1 MQGRGTLAVRRPRSG
16 LRWQRV
22 HIGFDLAGASALA
35 GPAGGTDATLLLMHP
50 LPTEASSHPA
60 QKAMATDIMDLWIS
74 FIQDG

>member
-1 MQGRGTLAVRRPRSG
+1 M
-16 LRWQRV
+16 
-22 HIGFDLAGASALA
+22 A